1 MLPSLHSRH
10 KGDRELALPAAVL
23 PSQESVSRAPREERD
38 IMAVCQL
45 VMDRLLALR
54 FYRLLYRSPARP
66 FQIFSVLAVMM
77 LHLVSVYTF
86 PSILR
91 RCISSKFREAS
102 F

>member
-1 MLPSLHSRH
+1 MPSLRSRH

-23 PSQESVSRAPREERD
+23 PSQESVSRAPREERG
-38 IMAVCQL
+38 IMVICQL
-45 VMDRLLALR
+45 AMDRLLAPR
-54 FYRLLYRSPARP
+54 FYRLLYRSAAGP

-77 LHLVSVYTF
+77 LRLLGVYTF